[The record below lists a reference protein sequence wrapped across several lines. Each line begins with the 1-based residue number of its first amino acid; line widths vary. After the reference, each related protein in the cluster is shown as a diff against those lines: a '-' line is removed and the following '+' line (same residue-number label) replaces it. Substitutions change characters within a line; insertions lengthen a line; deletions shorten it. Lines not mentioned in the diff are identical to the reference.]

1 MADKFYTSKRWR
13 KLRAAALR
21 RDAYQCVECRKY
33 FRSRPAT
40 TVHHIRPRE
49 EYPELEWR
57 LDNLVSL
64 CEACH
69 NRLHPE
75 KGRWKAARRSE

>member
-1 MADKFYTSKRWR
+1 MADQFYTSKRWR

-21 RDAYQCVECRKY
+21 RDKYQCVECRKY
-33 FRSRPAT
+33 FRSRTAT

-75 KGRWKAARRSE
+75 KGRWKTVRRRE